1 MLNACL
7 GWWAWGAGEARSRP
21 KSRFVRAPGSIAGF
35 ASAAVDR
42 LSIGLP
48 ARQFRRP
55 TSVRFGERSSG
66 DAETGSGSH

>member
-1 MLNACL
+1 M
-7 GWWAWGAGEARSRP
+7 GEAHFGP
-21 KSRFVRAPGSIAGF
+21 KSRFVKAPASIAGF

-48 ARQFRRP
+48 ARRFHRR

-66 DAETGSGSH
+66 DAETGSDWH